1 MVIWRKSSSVAG
13 QNMQKNRRK
22 LSAKT
27 RQQPAKPTITRKLKK
42 WFFMLV
48 VLIIIALIPYVYYL
62 DYTVRQQ
69 FEGKRWAL
77 PARVYAAPVELYA
90 GLAMDETR
98 LAKILGELKYRADP
112 DLSTQGS
119 YVRLGSEITLNTRP
133 FHFGDKPE
141 PAHHVR
147 IVFSDGTIEAIED
160 VDGSKELSLLR
171 LEPIQIGSFYP
182 ALKEDRVLIK
192 LDQAP
197 KPLVNALLA
206 TEDRDFYDHFGISPK
221 GILRAAW
228 ANIRAGGLVQ
238 GGSTLTQQLVKNF
251 YLNSERTLIRKLNE
265 VIMALILEAR
275 YSKDAIL
282 EAYLNEIYL
291 GQDGARAIH
300 GFGLAS
306 QFYFSRTPDELELHH
321 DALLVA
327 LVRGPSFYDPVK
339 TPEKAKKRRDMV
351 LEEMADLGYITKYQA
366 DQAKLKPLDIVKD
379 PHQAISRYPAF
390 LDLVRRELQK
400 EYRNEDLTSE
410 GLGIF
415 TTLDVEAQDN
425 LEAAIESSLK
435 KLDKQTKTEV
445 PLETAAIFTRRPL
458 GEIVAFAGARDPTAA
473 GFNRAL
479 DSVRQIGSLYK
490 PVVYLTALANPQK
503 YTIITP
509 VQDTAYRL
517 PNQGGETWVPKN
529 YDGRE
534 HGIVPLHKA
543 LANSYNLATVRVG
556 MNVGVAHTIKTLHNL
571 GVDRSMPVYPSTLLG
586 VGELSPMDV
595 TQMYQTLASDG
606 LVIPPHA
613 IKEVL
618 ALDGKPLKRYGF
630 DSKMKRSIDPSAV
643 FLVNTVLQEVAREG
657 TAKPVYSYLP
667 KDFNIAGKTGTTND
681 MRDSWFAGFTG
692 DYLGVVWVG
701 RDDNQPAKLTGAQ
714 GALQLWGAA
723 MRKISREPLVLDP
736 PEDVSMVSI
745 DRSNG
750 LRAGE
755 GCPTAK
761 QYPFIKGSA
770 PGGMSACTQAE
781 ASPSETPPE
790 SGEGQG
796 EKGGSWLKE
805 LF

>member
-1 MVIWRKSSSVAG
+1 
-13 QNMQKNRRK
+13 MQKKRRK
-22 LSAKT
+22 ISAKSKPQPT
-27 RQQPAKPTITRKLKK
+27 RSGFSRFLRKWIFL
-42 WFFMLV
+42 LA
-48 VLIIIALIPYVYYL
+48 LIIIIAAIPYIYYL
-62 DYTVRQQ
+62 DYTVRAQ

-90 GLAMDETR
+90 GLAMDEAR
-98 LAKILGELKYRADP
+98 LAKILSELKYRPDP
-112 DLSTQGS
+112 NLSTQGS

-133 FHFGDKPE
+133 FKFWDKPE
-141 PAHHVR
+141 PAHYVR
-147 IVFSDGTIEAIED
+147 IVFSGGSIETIED
-160 VDGSKELSLLR
+160 VKSNKELSLLR

-282 EAYLNEIYL
+282 EAYMNEIYL

-306 QFYFSRTPDELELHH
+306 QFYFSRTPDELELQHS
-321 DALLVA
+321 ALLVA
-327 LVRGPSFYDPVK
+327 LVRGPSFYDPIK

-351 LEEMADLGYITKYQA
+351 LDEMADLGYITKYQA
-366 DQAKLKPLDIVKD
+366 EQAQQQPLDIVKD
-379 PHQAISRYPAF
+379 PHQAISRYPSF
-390 LDLVRRELQK
+390 LDLVRRQLQQ

-415 TTLDVEAQDN
+415 TTLDVEAQDS
-425 LEAAIESSLK
+425 LEAAIDSTLK

-445 PLETAAIFTRRPL
+445 PLETAAIFTRRTT
-458 GEIVAFAGARDPTAA
+458 GEIIAFAGARDPTSV

-503 YTIITP
+503 FTVITP
-509 VQDTAYRL
+509 IQDTSIRMA
-517 PNQGGETWVPKN
+517 NQGTETWIPKN
-529 YDGRE
+529 YDNRE
-534 HGIVPLHKA
+534 HGTVPLHKA
-543 LANSYNLATVRVG
+543 LANSFNLATVRVG
-556 MNVGVAHTIKTLHNL
+556 MGVGVAHTIKTLHNL
-571 GVDRSMPVYPSTLLG
+571 GVERSMPVFPSTLLG

-595 TQMYQTLASDG
+595 AQMYQTLASDG
-606 LVIPPHA
+606 FVTPPHA
-613 IKEVL
+613 IQSVV
-618 ALDGKPLKRYGF
+618 ALDGKPLQRYGL
-630 DSKMKRSIDPSAV
+630 KVKQAMDPSAV
-643 FLVNTVLQEVAREG
+643 FIVNTILQEVAREG
-657 TAKPVYSYLP
+657 TAKPVYTFLP
-667 KDFNIAGKTGTTND
+667 KNFNVAGKTGTTND

-714 GALQLWGAA
+714 GALQVWGAA
-723 MRKISREPLVLDP
+723 MKKISREPLTLDP
-736 PEDVSMVSI
+736 PEDVSMVYI

-750 LRAGE
+750 LRASE
-755 GCPTAK
+755 GCPTASPF
-761 QYPFIKGSA
+761 PFIKGSA
-770 PGGMSACTQAE
+770 PSGHSSCSQAE
-781 ASPSETPPE
+781 ESAPE
-790 SGEGQG
+790 SPPA
-796 EKGGSWLKE
+796 EKPEKTENTGDKEGSWLKE

>member
-1 MVIWRKSSSVAG
+1 
-13 QNMQKNRRK
+13 MQKKRIR
-22 LSAKT
+22 T
-27 RQQPAKPTITRKLKK
+27 PAKSKQKPIKPSFSRKLKK
-42 WFFMLV
+42 WVFLLAIAIIV
-48 VLIIIALIPYVYYL
+48 VLIPYVYYL
-62 DYTVRQQ
+62 DYTVRAQ

-90 GLAMDETR
+90 GLAMDDAR
-98 LAKILGELKYRADP
+98 LSKILSELKYRPDP

-119 YVRLGSEITLNTRP
+119 YVRLGSEITLNTRQ
-133 FHFGDKPE
+133 FKFWDKSE
-141 PAHHVR
+141 PARHVR
-147 IVFSDGTIEAIED
+147 IVFSGGSIETIED
-160 VDGSKELSLLR
+160 VDESKELSLLR

-182 ALKEDRVLIK
+182 ALKEDRILIK

-206 TEDRDFYDHFGISPK
+206 VEDRDFYDHFGISPK

-251 YLNSERTLIRKLNE
+251 YLNSERTLVRKLNE

-282 EAYLNEIYL
+282 EAYMNEIYL
-291 GQDGARAIH
+291 GQDGARAVH

-306 QFYFSRTPDELELHH
+306 QFYFSRSPDELELQHS
-321 DALLVA
+321 ALLVA
-327 LVRGPSFYDPVK
+327 LVRGPSFYDPIK
-339 TPEKAKKRRDMV
+339 TPDKAKKRRDMV
-351 LEEMADLGYITKYQA
+351 LDEMADLGYITKAQA
-366 DQAKLKPLDIVKD
+366 DQAKVKPLDIVKD

-390 LDLVRRELQK
+390 LDLVRRQLQQ

-425 LEAAIESSLK
+425 LEAAIESTLK

-445 PLETAAIFTRRPL
+445 PLETAAIFTRRTT
-458 GEIVAFAGARDPTAA
+458 GEIIAFAGARDPTAA

-490 PVVYLTALANPQK
+490 PVVYLTALANSQK
-503 YTIITP
+503 YTVITP
-509 VQDTAYRL
+509 VQDTAYRFAS
-517 PNQGGETWVPKN
+517 PGSEPWVPKN
-529 YDGRE
+529 YDNRE
-534 HGIVPLHKA
+534 HGTVPLHKA

-556 MNVGVAHTIKTLHNL
+556 MGVGVAHTVKTLHNL
-571 GVDRSMPVYPSTLLG
+571 GVDRSMPVFPSTLLG

-595 TQMYQTLASDG
+595 TQMYQTLANDG
-606 LVIPPHA
+606 FVTPPHA
-613 IKEVL
+613 IRSVV
-618 ALDGKPLKRYGF
+618 ALDGKPLQRYGLNV
-630 DSKMKRSIDPSAV
+630 KQAMDPSAV
-643 FLVNTVLQEVAREG
+643 YLVNTILQEVAREG
-657 TAKPVYSYLP
+657 TAKPVYSFLP
-667 KDFNIAGKTGTTND
+667 KEFNVAGKTGTTND
-681 MRDSWFAGFTG
+681 MRDSWFSGFTG
-692 DYLGVVWVG
+692 DYLGIVWVG

-714 GALQLWGAA
+714 GALQVWGAA
-723 MRKISREPLVLDP
+723 MRKISREPLTLDP
-736 PEDVSMVSI
+736 PEDVSLVWI

-750 LRAGE
+750 LRASE
-755 GCPTAK
+755 ACPTAK

-770 PGGMSACTQAE
+770 PGGFSACTQTGE
-781 ASPSETPPE
+781 SPADSPPE
-790 SGEGQG
+790 SGEKPGDKQG

>member
-1 MVIWRKSSSVAG
+1 
-13 QNMQKNRRK
+13 MQKKRTRTP
-22 LSAKT
+22 AKF
-27 RQQPAKPTITRKLKK
+27 RPQPAKPSFFGKLKK
-42 WFFMLV
+42 WVFLLALLFT
-48 VLIIIALIPYVYYL
+48 IALIPYVYYL

-77 PARVYAAPVELYA
+77 PARVYAAPIELYA
-90 GLAMDETR
+90 GLAMDDAR
-98 LAKILGELKYRADP
+98 LSKILSELKYRADP

-119 YVRLGSEITLNTRP
+119 YVRLGSEITLNTRQ
-133 FHFGDKPE
+133 FNFWDKPE

-147 IVFSDGTIEAIED
+147 IVFADGKIETIED
-160 VDGSKELSLLR
+160 VDDRKELSLLR
-171 LEPIQIGSFYP
+171 MEPIQIGSFYP

-206 TEDRDFYDHFGISPK
+206 TEDRDFYMHFGISPR
-221 GILRAAW
+221 GILRAMW
-228 ANIRAGGLVQ
+228 ANFRAGGMVQ

-251 YLNSERTLIRKLNE
+251 YLNSERTLIRKFNE

-306 QFYFSRTPDELELHH
+306 QFYFSRSPDELELHH
-321 DALLVA
+321 SALLVA
-327 LVRGPSFYDPVK
+327 LVRGPSFYDPFK
-339 TPEKAKKRRDMV
+339 TPDKTKKRRDMV
-351 LEEMADLGYITKYQA
+351 LEEMADLGYITKAQA
-366 DQAKLKPLDIVKD
+366 DLAKLKPLDVLKD
-379 PHQAISRYPAF
+379 PHQAISRYPSF
-390 LDLVRRELQK
+390 LDLVRRQLQQ

-410 GLGIF
+410 GLAIF
-415 TTLDVEAQDN
+415 TTLDVEAQDY
-425 LEAAIESSLK
+425 LEGAIESTLK

-445 PLETAAIFTRRPL
+445 PLETAAIFTRRTT
-458 GEIVAFAGARDPTAA
+458 GEIIAFAGAREPTAV

-490 PVVYLTALANPQK
+490 PVVYLTALANAQK
-503 YTIITP
+503 YTVMTP

-517 PNQGGETWVPKN
+517 ASPGSPVWVPKN
-529 YDGRE
+529 YDNRE
-534 HGIVPLHKA
+534 HGTIPLHKA

-556 MNVGVAHTIKTLHNL
+556 MGVGVAHTVKTLHNL
-571 GVDRSMPVYPSTLLG
+571 GVERSMPVFPSTLLG

-606 LVIPPHA
+606 FVTPPHA
-613 IKEVL
+613 IQSVV
-618 ALDGKPLKRYGF
+618 ALDGKPLQRYGLNV
-630 DSKMKRSIDPSAV
+630 KQSIDPSAV
-643 FLVNTVLQEVAREG
+643 YLVNTILQEVAREG
-657 TAKPVYSYLP
+657 TAKPVYTYLKP
-667 KDFNIAGKTGTTND
+667 DFNVAGKTGTTND

-714 GALQLWGAA
+714 GALQLWGATMA
-723 MRKISREPLVLDP
+723 KISREPLTLDP
-736 PEDVSMVSI
+736 PEDVSLVWI
-745 DRSNG
+745 DRNNG
-750 LRAGE
+750 LRASE
-755 GCPTAK
+755 ACSSAK

-770 PGGMSACTQAE
+770 PSGFSACASTSESPA
-781 ASPSETPPE
+781 ASPDSGG
-790 SGEGQG
+790 GEG
-796 EKGGSWLKE
+796 EKSESWLKS

>member
-1 MVIWRKSSSVAG
+1 MQKKRRKST
-13 QNMQKNRRK
+13 
-22 LSAKT
+22 AKT
-27 RQQPAKPTITRKLKK
+27 KKQPTKPSFTRKLKK
-42 WFFMLV
+42 WVFMLV
-48 VLIIIALIPYVYYL
+48 CLIILALIPYVYYL

-90 GLAMDETR
+90 GLAMDDAR
-98 LAKILGELKYRADP
+98 LTKILGELKYRSDP

-119 YVRLGSEITLNTRP
+119 YVRLGSEITLTTRQ

-141 PAHHVR
+141 PARHVR
-147 IVFSDGTIEAIED
+147 IVFSGGGIETIED
-160 VDGSKELSLLR
+160 VNDRKEIALLR

-182 ALKEDRVLIK
+182 ALKEDRILIK

-197 KPLVNALLA
+197 KPLVNALVA
-206 TEDRDFYDHFGISPK
+206 VEDRDFYDHFGISPK

-251 YLNSERTLIRKLNE
+251 YLNADRTLVRKLNE
-265 VIMALILEAR
+265 AIMALILEFR

-282 EAYLNEIYL
+282 EAYMNEIYL

-306 QFYFSRTPDELELHH
+306 QFYFSRSPDELELQHS
-321 DALLVA
+321 ALLVA
-327 LVRGPSFYDPVK
+327 LVRGPSYYDPIK

-351 LEEMADLGYITKYQA
+351 LEEMADLGYISNYQA
-366 DQAKLKPLDIVKD
+366 DQAKQKPLDIVKD

-390 LDLVRRELQK
+390 LDLVKRQLQQ

-415 TTLDVEAQDN
+415 TTLDVEAQEN
-425 LEAAIESSLK
+425 LEASIETTLK

-445 PLETAAIFTRRPL
+445 PLETAAIFTRRTT
-458 GEIVAFAGARDPTAA
+458 GEIIAFAGAREPSAV

-479 DSVRQIGSLYK
+479 DTVRQIGSLYK

-503 YTIITP
+503 YTFVTP
-509 VQDTAYRL
+509 VQDTAFRL
-517 PNQGGETWVPKN
+517 NNQGGETWTPKN
-529 YDGRE
+529 YDNRE
-534 HGIVPLHKA
+534 HGTVPLHKA

-556 MNVGVAHTIKTLHNL
+556 MSVGVAHTVKTLRNL
-571 GVDRSMPVYPSTLLG
+571 GVDRTMPVFPSTLLG
-586 VGELSPMDV
+586 IGELSPMDV
-595 TQMYQTLASDG
+595 TQMYQTLANDG
-606 LVIPPHA
+606 FVTPPHA
-613 IKEVL
+613 IQSVL
-618 ALDGKPLKRYGF
+618 ARDGKPLQRYGLNV
-630 DSKMKRSIDPSAV
+630 KQSIDPSAV
-643 FLVNTVLQEVAREG
+643 YIVDTILQEVAREG

-667 KDFNIAGKTGTTND
+667 KEFNVAGKTGTTND

-714 GALQLWGAA
+714 GALQVWGAA
-723 MRKISREPLVLDP
+723 MRKISREPLALDP
-736 PEDVSMVSI
+736 PEDVGLVWI
-745 DRSNG
+745 DRNNN
-750 LRAGE
+750 LRASE
-755 GCPTAK
+755 ACPSA
-761 QYPFIKGSA
+761 QQFPFIKGSA
-770 PGGMSACTQAE
+770 PSGYSDCAPTRE
-781 ASPSETPPE
+781 SPSPSPASPAE
-790 SGEGQG
+790 GEGGGVQR
-796 EKGGSWLKE
+796 EKDKEGSWLKE